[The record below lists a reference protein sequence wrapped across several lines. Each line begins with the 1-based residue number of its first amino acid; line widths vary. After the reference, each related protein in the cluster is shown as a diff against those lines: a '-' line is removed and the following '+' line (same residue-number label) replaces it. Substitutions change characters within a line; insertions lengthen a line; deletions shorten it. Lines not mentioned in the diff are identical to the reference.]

1 MCNYFMNTLQKD
13 MRVSDLMRKEVV
25 VIPDYATVR
34 DAAIKMRDKDIG
46 SVVIVK
52 DNHGIGILTDR
63 DIVVRVVSSMK
74 DPEMILVREIMS
86 KNIISIDMDASIND
100 AAALMVKH
108 SIKKLPVTDKSGNLV
123 GILTYTDLLRAYP
136 SYVEVLREIVLANTG
151 GDVHI

>member
-1 MCNYFMNTLQKD
+1 MNTLQKD